1 MTSDMTPDR
10 DFEKQLFALY
20 GDEAAEWADDGV
32 TDRVLREIDREAR
45 VRRNALAVAAVV
57 GVMLSVALLTAFA
70 GPLVGEAAKMAGA
83 PPLAMWALLFASA
96 ASLGWAAARLAAD
109 A

>member
-1 MTSDMTPDR
+1 MTPDR
-10 DFEKQLFALY
+10 DFENQLFALY

-32 TDRVLREIDREAR
+32 TDRVLREIDRETR
-45 VRRNALAVAAVV
+45 TRRTVLAAAALV
-57 GVMLSVALLTAFA
+57 GVVLSMALLAAFA
-70 GPLVGEAAKMAGA
+70 GSLVAQASEMAGA
-83 PPLAMWALLFASA
+83 PPLALWAVMLAGA

>member
-1 MTSDMTPDR
+1 MISDMTPDC
-10 DFEKQLFALY
+10 DFEHQLFALY

-32 TDRVLREIDREAR
+32 TSRVLREIDSETRM
-45 VRRNALAVAAVV
+45 RRTALAAAAMV
-57 GVMLSVALLTAFA
+57 GVALSMILLVAFA
-70 GPLVGEAAKMAGA
+70 GPLVASMAEMAGT
-83 PPLAMWALLFASA
+83 PPLALWGVVLAAA

>member
-1 MTSDMTPDR
+1 MTDR

-45 VRRNALAVAAVV
+45 VRRMALAAAAMV
-57 GVMLSVALLTAFA
+57 GVALSFVLLAAFA
-70 GPLVGEAAKMAGA
+70 GPLVAAAAGLVGL
-83 PPLAMWALLFASA
+83 PPLALWVVVLASA
-96 ASLGWAAARLAAD
+96 ASLGWATARLAAD